1 MAKLQ
6 SMFPASAP
14 LPVIRPAVPNDAD
27 ALALV
32 HIQSW
37 QAAYTHL
44 YPADVLANLSLPG
57 STARWRERIEEKS
70 RIVMVVDGK
79 AEGEIAGFSMYGPTR
94 DRDDDP
100 HRTGE
105 LYALYLG
112 PDYWGTTYAT
122 ALWAEA
128 RQSLATKPYADV
140 TVWVLPDNFRARGFY
155 QKAGFVYEPGKDKAL
170 TLFGI
175 TLPKSGAAKRCNV
188 RGFQFADLR
197 HSPSSLSWLTQ
208 RRGAAFCAMRDIW
221 PSWFGSGAGPEA
233 R

>member
-57 STARWRERIEEKS
+57 WTARWRERIEEKS

-79 AEGEIAGFSMYGPTR
+79 TEGEIAGFSMYGPTR
-94 DRDDDP
+94 DRDDNP
-100 HRTGE
+100 ARTGE

-112 PDYWGTTYAT
+112 PDYWGTNYAT

-128 RQSLATKPYADV
+128 RQSLAATPYADV
-140 TVWVLPDNFRARGFY
+140 TVGCCATTSAPVAFTKKRASCTN
-155 QKAGFVYEPGKDKAL
+155 P
-170 TLFGI
+170 
-175 TLPKSGAAKRCNV
+175 AKTK
-188 RGFQFADLR
+188 
-197 HSPSSLSWLTQ
+197 P
-208 RRGAAFCAMRDIW
+208 
-221 PSWFGSGAGPEA
+221 
-233 R
+233 